1 MSSSSSV
8 TQEQWSSR
16 YGFLLASVG
25 FAVGLGNI
33 WRFPYVTGQN
43 GGSAFLFIYLA
54 AALII
59 GLPLLIT
66 ELSIGRRGKSSA
78 PGSIVNV
85 AEASGASRSWG
96 LVGSLGVFCAFIIL
110 SYYSVMSG
118 WTLDYFFR
126 AASGSLEG
134 ITANESMKMF
144 SALNNNP
151 WKLLFWNTIIYLL
164 VIFVVR
170 QGVQAGIE
178 RAVKVLMPALFVIL
192 VVMMIYSA
200 IAGDLIA
207 ATRFLLEPD
216 FSKVTS
222 SMIMQAVGQAFFS
235 IGIGWGTLIVFGSYL
250 PDDVSIPRSAVI
262 LIFADT
268 FVALLAG
275 FAIFPLVFGYGL
287 TPTSGAGL
295 AFETLPLAFGQ
306 MPGGAFFGAL
316 FFLLLITASLS
327 SCIGIAESVVS
338 WVSDKWNIERKKGI
352 LLTASMAWFL
362 GIFSILSFGRWSD
375 FYPLEFIPLFAGKTI
390 FYSLDFL
397 AANILLLIGS
407 MLVAVFFGWFTTKKI
422 KEIEIGIE
430 SPKWFDFWHFMIRFI
445 VPLVLFIILVMAF
458 VE

>member
-1 MSSSSSV
+1 MSSSAVVS
-8 TQEQWSSR
+8 QEQWSSR

-78 PGSIVNV
+78 PGSILNV
-85 AEASGASRSWG
+85 AIASGASRSWG

-126 AASGSLEG
+126 AASGSLEN
-134 ITANESMKMF
+134 ITARESMEMF
-144 SALNNNP
+144 NALNNNP
-151 WKLLFWNTIIYLL
+151 WKLLFWNTVIYLL

-170 QGVQAGIE
+170 RGVQAGIE
-178 RAVKVLMPALFVIL
+178 KAVKILMPALFFIL
-192 VVMMIYSA
+192 IVMMIYSA
-200 IAGDLIA
+200 IAGDLLA

-222 SMIMQAVGQAFFS
+222 SMVMQAVGQAFFS

-250 PDDVSIPRSAVI
+250 PDDVSIPKSAVI

-268 FVALLAG
+268 LVALLAG
-275 FAIFPLVFGYGL
+275 FAIFPLVFEYGL

-338 WVSDKWNIERKKGI
+338 WVSDQWSMQREKGI
-352 LLTASMAWFL
+352 LLTASLAWFL
-362 GIFSILSFGRWSD
+362 GIFSILSFGAWSD

-397 AANILLLIGS
+397 AANVLLLIGS
-407 MLVAVFFGWFTTKKI
+407 MLVAIFFGWFTTKRL
-422 KEIEIGIE
+422 KEIEIGFE
-430 SPKWFDFWHFMIRFI
+430 SSHWFNFWHFMIRFI

-458 VE
+458 LE

>member
-192 VVMMIYSA
+192 IVMMIYSA

-287 TPTSGAGL
+287 TPTSGECVALDTL
-295 AFETLPLAFGQ
+295 ALALGQ

-338 WVSDKWNIERKKGI
+338 WVSDKWNIKRQKGI

>member
-192 VVMMIYSA
+192 IVMMIYSA

-338 WVSDKWNIERKKGI
+338 WGSDKWNIRRQKGI

>member
-85 AEASGASRSWG
+85 AEVSGASRSWG

-192 VVMMIYSA
+192 IVMMIYSA

-338 WVSDKWNIERKKGI
+338 WVSDKWNIERQKGI

>member
-192 VVMMIYSA
+192 IVMMIYSA

-222 SMIMQAVGQAFFS
+222 SMIMQSVGQAFFS

-338 WVSDKWNIERKKGI
+338 WVSDKWNIERQKGI

>member
-1 MSSSSSV
+1 MSSNSSV
-8 TQEQWSSR
+8 SQEQWSSR

-78 PGSIVNV
+78 PGSIINV

-134 ITANESMKMF
+134 ITAKESMEMF

-151 WKLLFWNTIIYLL
+151 WKLLFWNTVIYLL

-178 RAVKVLMPALFVIL
+178 RAVKVLMPALFFIL
-192 VVMMIYSA
+192 IVMMIYSA
-200 IAGDLIA
+200 IAGDLMA

-250 PDDVSIPRSAVI
+250 PDDVSIPKSAVI

-338 WVSDKWNIERKKGI
+338 WVSDKWNIERQKGI

-407 MLVAVFFGWFTTKKI
+407 MLVAIFFGWFTTKKI

-430 SPKWFDFWHFMIRFI
+430 SPQWFEFWHFMIRFI
-445 VPLVLFIILVMAF
+445 VPIVLFIILLMAF
-458 VE
+458 ME

>member
-85 AEASGASRSWG
+85 AKASGASRSWG

-134 ITANESMKMF
+134 ITAKESMEMF

-192 VVMMIYSA
+192 IVMMIYSA
-200 IAGDLIA
+200 IAGDLMA

-250 PDDVSIPRSAVI
+250 PDDVSIPKSAVI

-338 WVSDKWNIERKKGI
+338 WVSDKWNIERQKGI

-362 GIFSILSFGRWSD
+362 GIFSILSFGKWSD

-430 SPKWFDFWHFMIRFI
+430 SPQWFDFWHFMIRFI
-445 VPLVLFIILVMAF
+445 VPLVLL
-458 VE
+458 

>member
-192 VVMMIYSA
+192 IVMMIYSA

>member
-192 VVMMIYSA
+192 IVMMIYSA

-287 TPTSGAGL
+287 PPTSGAGL

-338 WVSDKWNIERKKGI
+338 WVSDKWNIERQKGI

>member
-338 WVSDKWNIERKKGI
+338 WVSDKWNIERQKGI

-407 MLVAVFFGWFTTKKI
+407 MLVAVFFGWFTT
-422 KEIEIGIE
+422 
-430 SPKWFDFWHFMIRFI
+430 
-445 VPLVLFIILVMAF
+445 
-458 VE
+458 

>member
-1 MSSSSSV
+1 
-8 TQEQWSSR
+8 
-16 YGFLLASVG
+16 
-25 FAVGLGNI
+25 
-33 WRFPYVTGQN
+33 
-43 GGSAFLFIYLA
+43 
-54 AALII
+54 
-59 GLPLLIT
+59 
-66 ELSIGRRGKSSA
+66 
-78 PGSIVNV
+78 
-85 AEASGASRSWG
+85 
-96 LVGSLGVFCAFIIL
+96 
-110 SYYSVMSG
+110 MSG
-118 WTLDYFFR
+118 WTLDYFVR
-126 AASGSLEG
+126 AATGSLDG
-134 ITANESMKMF
+134 ITAAQSVEMF
-144 SALNNNP
+144 SELNNSP
-151 WKLLFWNTIIYLL
+151 WQLLFWNTVIYIC

-178 RAVKVLMPALFVIL
+178 KAVKILMPALFFIL
-192 VVMMIYSA
+192 IVMMIYSA

-222 SMIMQAVGQAFFS
+222 SMVMQAVGQAFFS

-268 FVALLAG
+268 LVALLAG
-275 FAIFPLVFGYGL
+275 FAIFPLVFEYGL

-338 WVSDKWNIERKKGI
+338 WVSDQWSMQREKGI

-362 GIFSILSFGRWSD
+362 GIFSILSFGAWSD

-397 AANILLLIGS
+397 AANVLLLIGS
-407 MLVAVFFGWFTTKKI
+407 MLVAIFFGWFATKRL
-422 KEIEIGIE
+422 KEIEIGFE
-430 SPKWFDFWHFMIRFI
+430 SSQWFNFWHFMIRFI
-445 VPLVLFIILVMAF
+445 VPIVLFIILVMAF
-458 VE
+458 LE

>member
-192 VVMMIYSA
+192 IVMMIYSA

-338 WVSDKWNIERKKGI
+338 WVSDKWNIERQKGI

>member
-126 AASGSLEG
+126 AASGSLGG

-192 VVMMIYSA
+192 IVMMIYSA

-338 WVSDKWNIERKKGI
+338 WVSDKWNIERQKGI

>member
-192 VVMMIYSA
+192 IVMMIYSA

-338 WVSDKWNIERKKGI
+338 WGSDKWNIRRQKGI

-407 MLVAVFFGWFTTKKI
+407 MLVAIFFGWFTTKKI

>member
-192 VVMMIYSA
+192 IVMMIYSA

-338 WVSDKWNIERKKGI
+338 WVSDKWNIKRQKGI

>member
-66 ELSIGRRGKSSA
+66 ELSIGRRGKNSA
-78 PGSIVNV
+78 PGSIVNI

-192 VVMMIYSA
+192 IVMMIYSA

-338 WVSDKWNIERKKGI
+338 WVSDKWNIERQKGI

-422 KEIEIGIE
+422 KEIEIGFE

>member
-78 PGSIVNV
+78 PGSIVNI

-192 VVMMIYSA
+192 IVMMIYSA

-338 WVSDKWNIERKKGI
+338 WVSDKWNIERQKGI

>member
-338 WVSDKWNIERKKGI
+338 WVSDKWNIERQKGI

-430 SPKWFDFWHFMIRFI
+430 SPKWFNFWHFMIRFI

-458 VE
+458 LE